1 MDIVEVGMDK
11 EHVERHVLSR
21 EEVIPGHMLA
31 LEVRSSSVSK
41 REVGDRPPYRLVD
54 EEQLMV
60 AKVVTTEI
68 TAATATAAMA
78 AAAKEA
84 VAKVAMV

>member
-41 REVGDRPPYRLVD
+41 IEVGIGHHTDWWT
-54 EEQLMV
+54 
-60 AKVVTTEI
+60 KSN
-68 TAATATAAMA
+68 
-78 AAAKEA
+78 
-84 VAKVAMV
+84 